1 MKAPVPANR
10 LRLMTPNSR
19 WLPAL
24 RRYACVIVV
33 GNLAWEFAQLPFYTL
48 WRTGPAREIILA
60 VFHCTGGDM
69 LIAGSTLAGSLLLLG
84 TADWPRARFLP
95 VAAATLISGIGTTAY
110 SEYRNTARGVWTYS
124 DLMPVLP
131 GTGIG
136 LAPLAQWIVIPLLA
150 FAAARPVRPAGCP
163 GLPTM
168 EVATSGSTPDP
179 LARFDRRMS

>member
-24 RRYACVIVV
+24 RRYACAIVV

-95 VAAATLISGIGTTAY
+95 VAAATVISGIGATAY
-110 SEYRNTARGVWTYS
+110 GEHLNTARGAWTYS
-124 DLMPVLP
+124 DLMPTLP

-136 LAPLAQWIVIPLLA
+136 LAPLAQWIIIPTLA
-150 FAAARPVRPAGCP
+150 FVAARPVRPARGHDR
-163 GLPTM
+163 PTM
-168 EVATSGSTPDP
+168 GSTASGSTPDQLVRP
-179 LARFDRRMS
+179 DRRVS